1 MGDWRDSF
9 AATIEETGAVQS
21 LQRGCWKIL
30 KLAADAAMGSFT
42 RLTQAG

>member
-9 AATIEETGAVQS
+9 AAMIRRS
-21 LQRGCWKIL
+21 GCGLFDVRELGFEKP
-30 KLAADAAMGSFT
+30 AADAAVKPLT